1 MSLTIDQAAFTR
13 TLRKYAKVNKQTFR
27 EIVNKKALDLAFN
40 AQRLTEAA
48 DPKAIE
54 YKLGAIGNKVGRN
67 RKTGG
72 LRKGRRILK
81 EDNFAARI
89 VNSRRKKAGQPLIW
103 GKELERA
110 AQKLINARV
119 RAVKFLRSGW
129 LPAIKKLSYSVD
141 RRDRVRWPKGLVK
154 GKAKPKGYGVA
165 ARSEL
170 KPAALVANSATKNNA
185 KAQAKIIKG
194 LKAGLNATMADMV
207 IYIDR
212 KMGRD
217 WRKAGF

>member
-13 TLRKYAKVNKQTFR
+13 TLRRYAKVNKKTFR

-48 DPKAIE
+48 DPQAIE

-72 LRKGRRILK
+72 TRKGRRILK

-119 RAVKFLRSGW
+119 RAVRFLRSGW
-129 LPAIKKLSYSVD
+129 LPAIKKLSFAVD
-141 RRDRVRWPKGLVK
+141 RRDRVRWPKGLTK
-154 GKAKPKGYGVA
+154 GKAKPKGYGIA

-170 KPAALVANSATKNNA
+170 KPAALVVNSATKNNA
-185 KAQAKIIKG
+185 KAQSKIIKG

-207 IYIDR
+207 VYIER

>member
-1 MSLTIDQAAFTR
+1 
-13 TLRKYAKVNKQTFR
+13 
-27 EIVNKKALDLAFN
+27 
-40 AQRLTEAA
+40 
-48 DPKAIE
+48 
-54 YKLGAIGNKVGRN
+54 
-67 RKTGG
+67 
-72 LRKGRRILK
+72 
-81 EDNFAARI
+81 
-89 VNSRRKKAGQPLIW
+89 
-103 GKELERA
+103 
-110 AQKLINARV
+110 LINARV

-141 RRDRVRWPKGLVK
+141 RRDRVRWPKGLTK
-154 GKAKPKGYGVA
+154 GKAKPKGYGIA

-170 KPAALVANSATKNNA
+170 KPAALVVNSATKNNA

-212 KMGRD
+212 KLGRD

>member
-13 TLRKYAKVNKQTFR
+13 TLRRYAKVNKKTFR

-48 DPKAIE
+48 DPQAIE

-67 RKTGG
+67 RKTGA

-129 LPAIKKLSYSVD
+129 LPAIKKLSLAVD

-154 GKAKPKGYGVA
+154 GKAKPKGFGVA

-170 KPAALVANSATKNNA
+170 KPAALVVNSATKNNA
-185 KAQAKIIKG
+185 KAQSKIIKG

-207 IYIDR
+207 VYIER

>member
-13 TLRKYAKVNKQTFR
+13 TLRKYAKVNKKTFR

-48 DPKAIE
+48 DPSAIE
-54 YKLGAIGNKVGRN
+54 YKLGAIGNKVGRS
-67 RKTGG
+67 RKTGKI
-72 LRKGRRILK
+72 RKGRRILS
-81 EDNFAARI
+81 ENNFAARI
-89 VNSRRKKAGQPLIW
+89 INSRRKKAGQPLIW

-119 RAVKFLRSGW
+119 RAVRFLRSGW
-129 LPAIKKLSYSVD
+129 LPSIKKLSLSVE
-141 RRDRVRWPKGLVK
+141 RRDRVRWPKGLVR
-154 GKAKPKGYGVA
+154 GKAKPKGYGIA

-170 KPAALVANSATKNNA
+170 RPSALVVNSATKNNR
-185 KAQAKIIKG
+185 KAQAKIIRG
-194 LKAGLNATMADMV
+194 LKAGLSATMADMV
-207 IYIDR
+207 TYIER
-212 KMGRD
+212 KMGRE

>member
-13 TLRKYAKVNKQTFR
+13 TLRRYAKVNKKTFR

-54 YKLGAIGNKVGRN
+54 YKLGAIGNKVGRS
-67 RKTGG
+67 RKTGA

-154 GKAKPKGYGVA
+154 GKAKPKGYGIA

-170 KPAALVANSATKNNA
+170 KPAALVVNSATKNNA

-212 KMGRD
+212 KLGRD

>member
-13 TLRKYAKVNKQTFR
+13 TLRRYAKVNKKTFR

-67 RKTGG
+67 RKTGA
-72 LRKGRRILK
+72 LRKGKRILK

-119 RAVKFLRSGW
+119 RAVRFLRSGW
-129 LPAIKKLSYSVD
+129 LPAIKKLSFAVD

-154 GKAKPKGYGVA
+154 GKAKPKGYGIA

-170 KPAALVANSATKNNA
+170 KPAALVVNSATKNNA
-185 KAQAKIIKG
+185 KAQSKIIKG

-207 IYIDR
+207 VYIER

>member
-13 TLRKYAKVNKQTFR
+13 TLRKYAKVNKKTFR

-48 DPKAIE
+48 DPSAIE
-54 YKLGAIGNKVGRN
+54 YKLGAIGNKVGRS
-67 RKTGG
+67 RKTGKI
-72 LRKGRRILK
+72 RKGRRILS
-81 EDNFAARI
+81 ENNFAARI
-89 VNSRRKKAGQPLIW
+89 INSRRKKAGQPLIW

-119 RAVKFLRSGW
+119 RAVRFLRSGW
-129 LPAIKKLSYSVD
+129 LPSIKKLSYSVE
-141 RRDRVRWPKGLVK
+141 RRERRPWPKGLTR
-154 GKAKPKGYGVA
+154 GKAKPKGYGIA

-170 KPAALVANSATKNNA
+170 RPSALVVNSATKNNS
-185 KAQAKIIKG
+185 KAQAKIIRG
-194 LKAGLNATMADMV
+194 LKAGMNATMADMV
-207 IYIDR
+207 IYIER
-212 KMGRD
+212 KMGRE

>member
-13 TLRKYAKVNKQTFR
+13 TLRRYAKVNKKTFR

-129 LPAIKKLSYSVD
+129 LPAIKKLSYSGCGLSNFCAPAGCRPSKNYPIQSTVATASGG
-141 RRDRVRWPKGLVK
+141 RRD
-154 GKAKPKGYGVA
+154 
-165 ARSEL
+165 
-170 KPAALVANSATKNNA
+170 
-185 KAQAKIIKG
+185 
-194 LKAGLNATMADMV
+194 
-207 IYIDR
+207 
-212 KMGRD
+212 
-217 WRKAGF
+217 